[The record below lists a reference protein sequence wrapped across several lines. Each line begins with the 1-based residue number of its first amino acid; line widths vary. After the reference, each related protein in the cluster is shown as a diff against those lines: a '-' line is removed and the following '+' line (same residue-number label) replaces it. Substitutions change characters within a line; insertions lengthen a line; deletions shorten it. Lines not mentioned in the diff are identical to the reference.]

1 MRRPRR
7 RCDPIVPGPVAF
19 WAHVRELG
27 YTRRVLRRAA
37 IVLTSIALGAGLL
50 GSEPGQPEADTS
62 PVPAAAVMPAG
73 ATAKASTTASTAA
86 SGDAPAQRLGQA
98 WRSFED
104 QAFERAHE
112 LARGIDRAQLINDD
126 YALYV
131 MAQSAFFLGRHAE
144 ALAHFRDL
152 ADASGSRFRDL
163 SRWRVAD
170 CLWHLGD
177 IRAASAAYA
186 RLVAQA
192 EEQRQPDGD
201 LGLARYRM
209 AETLAR
215 QGRKPK
221 AIGALRELLRQHPE
235 HPMAETATRRLRAL
249 GGERAARLTAADRI
263 ARAQV
268 LTAARRWNS
277 SYAELAAI
285 DDATTAE
292 LRRERDF
299 WTAMTLFKM
308 RRRYED
314 AGRILLSIY
323 EDLGGRAAMAL
334 FHGARALS
342 RADRDREAIQWYQR
356 LVAQFPRTPWAAEAQ
371 FLSGWLAFNLGDY
384 QVAIPH
390 LEATVTR
397 YGRTEWSEQ
406 ARWFLGFSHF
416 LLGQHERAL
425 PHFAALA
432 RMRDR
437 LAGGQG
443 RYWHARALQELGRA
457 DEAAAG
463 YRSLIAAYPFSWYA
477 LLARSRLQAQ
487 GIAVDPFGR
496 PAEQPLDQAS
506 GQPRGRGAGKSAAGK
521 SSARAG
527 RGRELPELPEPEA
540 AVDPALAA
548 DPVIRAADELLAAEL
563 PIEAGVELRR
573 GEQALLHRHPR
584 ARAMAVLLDRYRR
597 AGNYNRPWMLAVV
610 HGGDRALDAAP
621 EGRARFW
628 WEHAYP
634 LAYRALVETWRHLG
648 DSPPYYLYA
657 IMRKESGFD
666 PHIVSYA
673 DARGLLQMIPPTT
686 RRVARQLGVPYTED
700 MLYDPALNIRLG
712 SWYIGRLYHK
722 FKGQIPLAAGSYN
735 SGPRPVMRWVSQH
748 GQRPI
753 DELVE
758 LVSYT
763 QTRGYMKKVTEAYAR
778 YLYLYEG
785 NVYEQPLAVD
795 AAYVQDE
802 LIY

>member
-1 MRRPRR
+1 MRTPA
-7 RCDPIVPGPVAF
+7 GAVAF
-19 WAHVRELG
+19 WARVRELG
-27 YTRRVLRRAA
+27 YTHRVLRRAA
-37 IVLTSIALGAGLL
+37 IVLTSIALGASFL
-50 GSEPGQPEADTS
+50 GSGAGQPAADTS
-62 PVPAAAVMPAG
+62 PVPAAAVTPAG
-73 ATAKASTTASTAA
+73 ATARSATSAA
-86 SGDAPAQRLGQA
+86 TSDAPAQRLGEA
-98 WRSFED
+98 WRAFED

-112 LARGIDRAQLINDD
+112 LARGIDRARLINDD

-163 SRWRVAD
+163 ARWRVAD

-177 IRAASAAYA
+177 MRAASAAYA

-209 AETLAR
+209 AEILAR

-221 AIGALRELLRQHPE
+221 AIGALREFLRQHPE
-235 HPMAETATRRLRAL
+235 HPMAEPATRRLRAL

-308 RRRYED
+308 RRRYAD
-314 AGRILLSIY
+314 AGRILTSIY
-323 EDLGGRAAMAL
+323 DELGSRAAMAL

-342 RADRDREAIQWYQR
+342 RADRDHEAIQWYQR
-356 LVAQFPRTPWAAEAQ
+356 LVAEFPRTPWAAEAQ
-371 FLSGWLAFNLGDY
+371 FLSGWLSFNLGEY

-390 LEATVTR
+390 LEATVDR
-397 YGRTEWSEQ
+397 YGRSEWSEQ

-425 PHFAALA
+425 PHFAAQA
-432 RMRDR
+432 RKRDR

-443 RYWHARALQELGRA
+443 RYWHARALQELGRT
-457 DEAAAG
+457 DEATTG
-463 YRSLIAAYPFSWYA
+463 YRALIAEYPFSWYA
-477 LLARSRLQAQ
+477 LLARSRLAAR
-487 GIAVDPFGR
+487 GIEVDPFGR
-496 PAEQPLDQAS
+496 PPARQPERQPAAS
-506 GQPRGRGAGKSAAGK
+506 KPRRP
-521 SSARAG
+521 
-527 RGRELPELPEPEA
+527 ELPELGA
-540 AVDPALAA
+540 AVDPALAT

-573 GEQALLHRHPR
+573 GEHELLARHPR
-584 ARAMAVLLDRYRR
+584 SRAMAVLLDRYRR

-610 HGGDRALDAAP
+610 HGGDRALDVAP
-621 EGRARFW
+621 EGRARPW

-634 LAYRALVETWRHLG
+634 LAYRPLVDAWRHLG

-686 RRVARQLGVPYTED
+686 QRVARALGIPYTED
-700 MLYDPALNIRLG
+700 MLYDPELNIRLG

-722 FKGQIPLAAGSYN
+722 FKGQVPLAAGSYN

-748 GQRPI
+748 GQRPM

-785 NVYEQPLAVD
+785 SVYEQPLAVD
-795 AAYVQDE
+795 AAYVKDE
-802 LIY
+802 LTY

>member
-1 MRRPRR
+1 MRTRAT
-7 RCDPIVPGPVAF
+7 PVAL
-19 WAHVRELG
+19 WAHARELG

-37 IVLTSIALGAGLL
+37 IVLCSIALGAWFPWFP
-50 GSEPGQPEADTS
+50 GSGPGQSAADTS
-62 PVPAAAVMPAG
+62 QAPAG
-73 ATAKASTTASTAA
+73 AVTRTGGTAGASSSTATGTA
-86 SGDAPAQRLGQA
+86 TGTATPPAAGSAAGTPARRLGEA
-98 WRSFED
+98 WRAFEG

-112 LARGIDRAQLINDD
+112 LARGIDRGRLINDD

-131 MAQSAFFLGRHAE
+131 LAQSAFFLGRHEE

-152 ADASGSRFRDL
+152 AGASGSRFRDL
-163 SRWRVAD
+163 ARWRVAD
-170 CLWHLGD
+170 CLWHLGEM
-177 IRAASAAYA
+177 RAAGAAYA
-186 RLVAQA
+186 KLVDQA

-209 AETLAR
+209 AEILAR
-215 QGRKPK
+215 QGKKPK
-221 AIGALRELLRQHPE
+221 AIGALREFLRRHPE
-235 HPMAETATRRLRAL
+235 HPLAETATGRLRAL

-268 LTAARRWNS
+268 LTAERRWNS

-314 AGRILLSIY
+314 AGRILTSIY
-323 EDLGGRAAMAL
+323 DELGSRAAMAL

-342 RADRDREAIQWYQR
+342 RADRDHEAIKWYQR
-356 LVAQFPRTPWAAEAQ
+356 LVAEFPRTPWAAEAQ
-371 FLSGWLAFNLGDY
+371 FLSGWLSFNLGEY

-390 LEATVTR
+390 LEATVAR
-397 YGRTEWSEQ
+397 YGRSEWGDQ

-425 PHFAALA
+425 PHFAVLA
-432 RMRDR
+432 RQRDR

-457 DEAAAG
+457 DEAAEG
-463 YRSLIAAYPFSWYA
+463 YRALITEYPFSWYA
-477 LLARSRLQAQ
+477 LLARSRLEAR
-487 GIAVDPFGR
+487 GIEVDPFGR
-496 PAEQPLDQAS
+496 PPPGKAS
-506 GQPRGRGAGKSAAGK
+506 
-521 SSARAG
+521 AG
-527 RGRELPELPEPEA
+527 RGPGQPGGRGVPELADLDA
-540 AVDPALAA
+540 AQDPALAA

-563 PIEAGVELRR
+563 PVEAGVELRR
-573 GEQALLHRHPR
+573 GEQELLGRHSR
-584 ARAMAVLLDRYRR
+584 SRAMAVLLDRYRR

-610 HGGDRALDAAP
+610 HGGDRALDVEP
-621 EGRARFW
+621 EGRARLW

-634 LAYRALVETWRHLG
+634 LAYRPLVEQWRHVG

-657 IMRKESGFD
+657 IMRKESGYD

-686 RRVARQLGVPYTED
+686 RRVARVLGIPYTED
-700 MLYDPALNIRLG
+700 MLYEPELNIRLG

-722 FKGQIPLAAGSYN
+722 FKGQVPLAAGSYN

-748 GQRPI
+748 GHRPI

-763 QTRGYMKKVTEAYAR
+763 QTRGYMKKVTEVYAR

-785 NVYEQPLAVD
+785 SVYEQPLAVD
-795 AAYVQDE
+795 AAYVKDE
-802 LIY
+802 LTY

>member
-1 MRRPRR
+1 M
-7 RCDPIVPGPVAF
+7 
-19 WAHVRELG
+19 
-27 YTRRVLRRAA
+27 RRAA
-37 IVLTSIALGAGLL
+37 IVLTSIAVGAGLL
-50 GSEPGQPEADTS
+50 ATGPGQPRADTR
-62 PVPAAAVMPAG
+62 PDAATATAG
-73 ATAKASTTASTAA
+73 AASSATAA
-86 SGDAPAQRLGQA
+86 PGAPSATTPAQRLGAA
-98 WRSFED
+98 WRAFED

-112 LARGIDRAQLINDD
+112 LARGIDRARLVNGD

-144 ALAHFRDL
+144 ALEHFRDL
-152 ADASGSRFRDL
+152 AGASGSRFRDL
-163 SRWRVAD
+163 ARWRVAD
-170 CLWHLGD
+170 CLWHLGKA
-177 IRAASAAYA
+177 RAASAAYA
-186 RLVAQA
+186 KLVARA
-192 EEQRQPDGD
+192 EEQRRPDGD
-201 LGLARYRM
+201 VGLARYRM
-209 AETLAR
+209 AEALAR

-221 AIGALRELLRQHPE
+221 AIAALRAFLRQHPE
-235 HPMAETATRRLRAL
+235 HPLAETATRRLRAL
-249 GGERAARLTAADRI
+249 GGERAALLAPADRI

-268 LTAARRWNS
+268 LTAARRWHE

-285 DDATTAE
+285 GDDAPAE
-292 LRRERDF
+292 VRRERDF

-308 RRRYED
+308 RRRYAD

-323 EDLGGRAAMAL
+323 DQLGSRAAMAL

-342 RADRDREAIQWYQR
+342 RADRDREAITWYQR
-356 LVAQFPRTPWAAEAQ
+356 VVAEFPRTPWAAEAQ

-384 QVAIPH
+384 EAAIPH
-390 LEATVTR
+390 LEATLDR
-397 YGRTEWSEQ
+397 YGRSEHAAG

-416 LLGQHERAL
+416 LLGRHERAL
-425 PHFAALA
+425 PHFTALS

-443 RYWHARALQELGRA
+443 RYWRARALQELGRA
-457 DEAAAG
+457 DEAGAE
-463 YRSLIAAYPFSWYA
+463 YRALVAAYPFSWYA
-477 LLARSRLQAQ
+477 LLARSRLRAQ
-487 GIAVDPFGR
+487 GVDVDPFGR
-496 PAEQPLDQAS
+496 PSDSAPSRAPSAS
-506 GQPRGRGAGKSAAGK
+506 RAAAPG
-521 SSARAG
+521 
-527 RGRELPELPEPEA
+527 PDPEA
-540 AVDPALAA
+540 ALDPALAD
-548 DPVIRAADELLAAEL
+548 DPLIRAADELLAAEL
-563 PIEAGVELRR
+563 PVEAGVELRR
-573 GEQALLHRHPR
+573 GEQALFARHPR

-634 LAYRALVETWRHLG
+634 LAYRALVEQWRHLG

-686 RRVARQLGVPYTED
+686 RRVARQLGIDYTED
-700 MLYDPALNIRLG
+700 MLYDPELNVRVG

-722 FKGQIPLAAGSYN
+722 FKGQVPLAAGSYN
-735 SGPRPVMRWVSQH
+735 SGPRPVMRWVTQH
-748 GQRPI
+748 GHRPM

-763 QTRGYMKKVTEAYAR
+763 QTRGYMKKVTETYAR

-785 NVYEQPLAVD
+785 TVYEQPLAVD
-795 AAYVQDE
+795 ADYLKDE
-802 LIY
+802 LTY

>member
-1 MRRPRR
+1 MHA
-7 RCDPIVPGPVAF
+7 GPVAF
-19 WAHVRELG
+19 WAHARELG

-37 IVLTSIALGAGLL
+37 IVLCSIALGAWFL
-50 GSEPGQPEADTS
+50 GSGPGQPAADTS
-62 PVPAAAVMPAG
+62 PVQAAAVARAG
-73 ATAKASTTASTAA
+73 APARSSSSTAKSTATSTSA
-86 SGDAPAQRLGQA
+86 GGAADTPARRLGEA
-98 WRSFED
+98 WRAFEG

-112 LARGIDRAQLINDD
+112 LARGIDRGRLINDD

-131 MAQSAFFLGRHAE
+131 MAQSAFFLGRHEE

-152 ADASGSRFRDL
+152 AGTSGSRFRDL
-163 SRWRVAD
+163 ARWRVAD

-177 IRAASAAYA
+177 LRAASAAYA
-186 RLVAQA
+186 RLVDQA

-209 AETLAR
+209 AEILAR
-215 QGRKPK
+215 KGKKPK
-221 AIGALRELLRQHPE
+221 AIGALREFLRRHPE
-235 HPMAETATRRLRAL
+235 HPLAEAATRRLRAL

-268 LTAARRWNS
+268 LTAERLWNS

-285 DDATTAE
+285 DDAITPE

-314 AGRILLSIY
+314 AGRILTSIY
-323 EDLGGRAAMAL
+323 DDLGSRAAMAL

-342 RADRDREAIQWYQR
+342 RADRDQEAIQWYQR
-356 LVAQFPRTPWAAEAQ
+356 LVAEFPRTPWAAEAQ
-371 FLSGWLAFNLGDY
+371 FLSGWLSFNLGAY

-390 LEATVTR
+390 LEATVAR
-397 YGRTEWSEQ
+397 YGRSEWGEQ

-425 PHFAALA
+425 PHFAILA
-432 RMRDR
+432 RQRDR

-443 RYWHARALQELGRA
+443 RYWHARALQELGRT

-463 YRSLIAAYPFSWYA
+463 YRALIAEYPFSWYA

-487 GIAVDPFGR
+487 GITVDPFGR
-496 PAEQPLDQAS
+496 PPVQQSAAAKP
-506 GQPRGRGAGKSAAGK
+506 AAGK
-521 SSARAG
+521 AGAG
-527 RGRELPELPEPEA
+527 RGPGQPEGPKVPELAELDA

-573 GEQALLHRHPR
+573 GEHELLARHPR
-584 ARAMAVLLDRYRR
+584 PRAMAVLLDRYRR

-610 HGGDRALDAAP
+610 HGGDRALDVEPA
-621 EGRARFW
+621 GRARLW

-634 LAYRALVETWRHLG
+634 LAYRPLVEQWRHVG

-686 RRVARQLGVPYTED
+686 RRVARVLGIPYTED
-700 MLYDPALNIRLG
+700 MLYDPELNIRLG

-722 FKGQIPLAAGSYN
+722 FKGQVPLAAGSYN

-748 GQRPI
+748 GHRPI

-763 QTRGYMKKVTEAYAR
+763 QTRGYMKKVTEVYAR

-785 NVYEQPLAVD
+785 SVYEQPLAVD
-795 AAYVQDE
+795 AAYVKDE
-802 LIY
+802 LTY